1 MRLPGQAR
9 QGTLAGMTLH
19 HTVSGT
25 GPPVV
30 LLHAG
35 VADGRMWAAQTS
47 TGPGGLADRFTLVV
61 PDLRGFG
68 RSPMPAP
75 GDAPWSNAGD
85 VLTLLDQLGLDAA
98 SVVGSSYGGR
108 VALEMATL
116 APERVDRLV
125 LVCAALGGLEP
136 TASVEAFGDEE
147 EALLE
152 AEDIDAATDL
162 NVRTWLGPDADDAA
176 RELVREMQ
184 RHAFVVQ
191 LAADEVDPEDVT
203 VDLARVTMPTTVF
216 YGAKDLDFFG
226 DVARHLHKHL
236 PQSDLVELPWAGHL
250 PTLERPDEM
259 AGRLVT
265 ALTN

>member
-1 MRLPGQAR
+1 M
-9 QGTLAGMTLH
+9 LH
-19 HTVSGT
+19 HTVTGSG
-25 GPPVV
+25 PAVV
-30 LLHAG
+30 LVHAG
-35 VADGRMWAAQTS
+35 VADGRMWDATRDA
-47 TGPGGLADRFTLVV
+47 LADAWTVVV

-68 RSPMPAP
+68 ESPEPPA
-75 GDAPWSNAGD
+75 DADDWSNSGD
-85 VLTLLDQLGLDAA
+85 VLDLLDHLGIAEAA
-98 SVVGSSYGGR
+98 LVGASFGGR
-108 VALEMATL
+108 VATEVAAT
-116 APERVDRLV
+116 APDRVTRLV
-125 LVCAALGGLEP
+125 LLAPSAAGMHRGEALQAFADEEDALIEAGD
-136 TASVEAFGDEE
+136 VEA
-147 EALLE
+147 
-152 AEDIDAATDL
+152 ATEL

-216 YGAKDLDFFG
+216 HGAKDLDFFG
-226 DVARHLHKHL
+226 RVARHLHEHL